1 MPLLSPQDQAQ
12 LQDIFRQEL
21 VNDVDILLFTQRE
34 TRIAIPGFEQLAQ
47 RCAEANQIMQEVSAL
62 SDKIH
67 LEVFDYRMDTEK
79 LKEHGVERV
88 PTVVIGSDGTSPV
101 RFVGVPSGYE
111 FSTLVQ
117 DIVDLST
124 NAIALSEDTQT
135 SLKELQEDVH
145 IQVFV
150 TPT

>member
-1 MPLLSPQDQAQ
+1 MPLLSPEDQAQ
-12 LQDIFRQEL
+12 LQEIFQQEL
-21 VNDVDILLFTQRE
+21 VNDVHILLFTQRE

-67 LEVFDYRMDTEK
+67 LEVFDYRMDAEK

-88 PTVVIGSDGTSPV
+88 PTAVIGSSGTSPA
-101 RFVGVPSGYE
+101 RFIGVPAGYE
-111 FSTLVQ
+111 FSTLIK

-124 NAIALSEDTQT
+124 NTIDLSDDTQT
-135 SLKELQEDVH
+135 TLKELQEDVH